1 MTTLMYTYTYN
12 TLTRISARIRRFRFE
27 FISRGLHRRRRN
39 FFPPEGKKEEGEE
52 KKKKKLLKKRKKGEG
67 KKQGKQRE

>member
-1 MTTLMYTYTYN
+1 MYTYTYN